1 MNRAIHFKSVEAFFR
16 ENYGIELDN
25 RCYENKANG
34 YTYRVF
40 FEKGT
45 DIGLFTT
52 NEDEEVVIAM
62 KVIKDE
68 NDEEILVPVESDF
81 EIEMIEEAY
90 ATLFADEEE

>member
-1 MNRAIHFKSVEAFFR
+1 M
-16 ENYGIELDN
+16 
-25 RCYENKANG
+25 
-34 YTYRVF
+34 
-40 FEKGT
+40 
-45 DIGLFTT
+45 

>member
-1 MNRAIHFKSVEAFFR
+1 MNDNLEPLLLLD
-16 ENYGIELDN
+16 ENGEETEFEVITKLDIE
-25 RCYENKANG
+25 ENE
-34 YTYRVF
+34 YF
-40 FEKGT
+40 
-45 DIGLFTT
+45 LLSPM
-52 NEDEEVVIAM
+52 NEYEEVVIAM

>member
-1 MNRAIHFKSVEAFFR
+1 MNDNLEPLLLLDEIGEETEFEVITKLDIE
-16 ENYGIELDN
+16 ENEYFL
-25 RCYENKANG
+25 
-34 YTYRVF
+34 
-40 FEKGT
+40 
-45 DIGLFTT
+45 LSPM

>member
-1 MNRAIHFKSVEAFFR
+1 MNDNLEPLLLLD
-16 ENYGIELDN
+16 ENGEETEFEVITKLDIE
-25 RCYENKANG
+25 ENE
-34 YTYRVF
+34 YF
-40 FEKGT
+40 
-45 DIGLFTT
+45 LLSPM
-52 NEDEEVVIAM
+52 NEDEEVVRAM

>member
-1 MNRAIHFKSVEAFFR
+1 M
-16 ENYGIELDN
+16 
-25 RCYENKANG
+25 
-34 YTYRVF
+34 
-40 FEKGT
+40 
-45 DIGLFTT
+45 

-90 ATLFADEEE
+90 ATLFADEEEEKEEFLICRWLLLILIL

>member
-1 MNRAIHFKSVEAFFR
+1 MNDNLEPLLLLD
-16 ENYGIELDN
+16 ENGEETEFEVITKLDIE
-25 RCYENKANG
+25 ENE
-34 YTYRVF
+34 YFLLSPMY
-40 FEKGT
+40 
-45 DIGLFTT
+45 
-52 NEDEEVVIAM
+52 EDEEVVIAM

>member
-1 MNRAIHFKSVEAFFR
+1 MNDNLEPLLLLD
-16 ENYGIELDN
+16 ENGEETEFEVITKLDIE
-25 RCYENKANG
+25 ENE
-34 YTYRVF
+34 YF
-40 FEKGT
+40 
-45 DIGLFTT
+45 LLSPM

-68 NDEEILVPVESDF
+68 NDEEILVPVKSDF

>member
-1 MNRAIHFKSVEAFFR
+1 MEKYTEIEFLDIE
-16 ENYGIELDN
+16 ENEYFL
-25 RCYENKANG
+25 
-34 YTYRVF
+34 
-40 FEKGT
+40 
-45 DIGLFTT
+45 LSPM

>member
-1 MNRAIHFKSVEAFFR
+1 MNDNLEPLLLLD
-16 ENYGIELDN
+16 ENGEETEFEVITKLDIE
-25 RCYENKANG
+25 
-34 YTYRVF
+34 
-40 FEKGT
+40 EKEYF
-45 DIGLFTT
+45 LLSPM